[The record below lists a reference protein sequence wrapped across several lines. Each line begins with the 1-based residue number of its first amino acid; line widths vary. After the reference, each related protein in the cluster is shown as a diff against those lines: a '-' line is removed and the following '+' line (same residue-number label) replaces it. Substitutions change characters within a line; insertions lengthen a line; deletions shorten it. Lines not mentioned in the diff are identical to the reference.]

1 MNKSDSPLLA
11 GPIGDCCAKSV
22 KHSGEATGKTID
34 IDGIPTYLSEPPTG
48 PKGKKQILLFFSDVY
63 GPLSLNNQLLQD
75 FFASNDAICSMV
87 RLKSL
92 TGFYVLG
99 LDYFFGDTMDKYVG
113 KPDAERD
120 AWITR
125 IREIAGEAWPRW
137 VEAVRKIY
145 GLNLAF
151 HDVPRSS
158 CSGYCFGAS
167 PIMELAAT
175 DKIVAGTSLL
185 ATLMNSHRTALVA
198 AFAHPALVTEDHFRN
213 VKKDDFTFSA
223 ESRRRGVDI
232 LTETKA
238 VYYMQVF
245 GGVTHGFA
253 TKGDISV
260 AHIRKPFPSAAN
272 KTLLNILRPGHAKEE
287 SARSVI
293 NWFIRWGEGK

>member
-1 MNKSDSPLLA
+1 MNKGDSPLLA
-11 GPIGDCCAKSV
+11 GPIGDCCAKSI
-22 KHSGEATGKTID
+22 KHLGEATGKTID
-34 IDGIPTYLSEPPTG
+34 IDSIPTYLAEPPIE

-75 FFASNDAICSMV
+75 FFASNGLFLLRCDAICSMV
-87 RLKSL
+87 RLK
-92 TGFYVLG
+92 G
-99 LDYFFGDTMDKYVG
+99 LHRLLYTMDKYVG

-120 AWITR
+120 AWLNR
-125 IREIAGEAWPRW
+125 ICEIAEEAWPHW

-145 GLNLAF
+145 GDDATYTAAG
-151 HDVPRSS
+151 H
-158 CSGYCFGAS
+158 CFGAS

-175 DKIVAGTSLL
+175 DKIVA
-185 ATLMNSHRTALVA
+185 A
-198 AFAHPALVTEDHFRN
+198 AFAHPVLVTEDHFRN
-213 VKKDDFTFSA
+213 VKKYGSPEDDFTFST

-260 AHIRKPFPSAAN
+260 PHIR
-272 KTLLNILRPGHAKEE
+272 HAKEE
-287 SARSVI
+287 SARSVV

>member
-1 MNKSDSPLLA
+1 MNKGDSPLLA

-34 IDGIPTYLSEPPTG
+34 IDGIPTYLAEPPIE
-48 PKGKKQILLFFSDVY
+48 PKGKKQVLLFFSDVY

-75 FFASNDAICSMV
+75 FFASNGLFLLRCDAICSTV

-92 TGFYVLG
+92 TCFYVLG

-120 AWITR
+120 AWLNR
-125 IREIAGEAWPRW
+125 IREIAEEAWPRW

-145 GLNLAF
+145 GDDATYTAA
-151 HDVPRSS
+151 
-158 CSGYCFGAS
+158 GYCFGAS

-175 DKIVAGTSLL
+175 DKIVA
-185 ATLMNSHRTALVA
+185 A

-213 VKKDDFTFSA
+213 VKKPLLMSCAEDDFTFST

-238 VYYMQVF
+238 VYYIQVF

-260 AHIRKPFPSAAN
+260 PHIR
-272 KTLLNILRPGHAKEE
+272 HAKEE
-287 SARSVI
+287 SARSVV